1 MPRAGSI
8 LCFSPYPHV
17 ILSITLQ
24 SDIQYWDDTLTGEIE
39 AIQTLVDKIPP
50 IHDHQEKINAIEKAK
65 KRMRGAAGTKRSFKM
80 EIRLVQDVN
89 LRRKFESR
97 LNGLDSQL
105 KTLQA
110 DLKALEAE
118 TQRGD
123 LFGGG
128 ADPDDPEMNE
138 KDGVKAGDKMLA
150 EASVLQDKTQDSLA
164 NTMNMISSSK
174 EVGVAT
180 LEELERQRDVLYSID
195 REVDRVDDGLARA
208 EALLKQ
214 FGKRMAS
221 DHFIQCFALINCLLL
236 CGVVLFAIIKKGG
249 LSTGND
255 GTPKNPV

>member
-1 MPRAGSI
+1 
-8 LCFSPYPHV
+8 
-17 ILSITLQ
+17 
-24 SDIQYWDDTLTGEIE
+24 
-39 AIQTLVDKIPP
+39 VDKIPP
-50 IHDHQEKINAIEKAK
+50 IYDRQEKIHAIDRAK
-65 KRMRGAAGTKRSFKM
+65 KRLRGAAGTKRSFKM

-97 LNGLDSQL
+97 LNSLDSQL

-110 DLKALEAE
+110 DVKALEAE

-128 ADPDDPEMNE
+128 GADPDDPESNMN
-138 KDGVKAGDKMLA
+138 DGVKAGDKMLA
-150 EASVLQDKTQDSLA
+150 EASNLQDKTQDSLA

-249 LSTGND
+249 LSTSKNA
-255 GTPKNPV
+255 TPKTPV